1 MPRRLLL
8 ICPCTAPVVGSGSR
22 FSRADLEAISRNH
35 EVEAVY
41 LSRFSSP
48 HLLKPRL
55 PAARSGAGT
64 SSVRAPVEDSCQLAV
79 EFRRETPQ
87 QRGRRL
93 VGSRA
98 ARACALGSGAAQPR
112 RGTRRVALYRRRTAA
127 QAGATAR
134 GNRNRKGSAHAG
146 AGIACENSTT
156 VAPFSGNGAR
166 VCILCNFTLTAHGA
180 SGGYQK
186 PCSHLDAPQKPNT
199 REIHAVSN
207 ASRSS
212 SSKLTSGASTTSSS
226 TR

>member
-64 SSVRAPVEDSCQLAV
+64 SSVRAPVEDSCCSAV

-98 ARACALGSGAAQPR
+98 ARACALGSGTARPR
-112 RGTRRVALYRRRTAA
+112 RGTRRVALRRRRTAA
-127 QAGATAR
+127 QAGATAC

-146 AGIACENSTT
+146 AGIARKLFRMFQFHARRRASEAKYTRIARRLALRVLHTWCAICAFCES
-156 VAPFSGNGAR
+156 P
-166 VCILCNFTLTAHGA
+166 LCKH
-180 SGGYQK
+180 S
-186 PCSHLDAPQKPNT
+186 SHLQ
-199 REIHAVSN
+199 
-207 ASRSS
+207 
-212 SSKLTSGASTTSSS
+212 
-226 TR
+226 